1 MRLFLTLAA
10 LFAGLFYYLDTPL
23 WAIGTGL
30 AAFAALESVDRA
42 TRSK

>member
-1 MRLFLTLAA
+1 MKPALAA
-10 LFAGLFYYLDTPL
+10 IAFAALFYYLDTPP

-30 AAFAALESVDRA
+30 CAFAALESVDRA